1 MRVFLSIV
9 VLLTIGLL
17 ASHRL
22 SAKES
27 MRDIHTIDDPLQI
40 PIDDGQGQ
48 SIAMQGRLCRPAGVK
63 NPQLV
68 IINHGSPPSS
78 KDRPGMELIS
88 CTSEAVRWFVK
99 RRYAV
104 VVVLRLGYGATG
116 GPWTEGYDGCAN
128 ADYFKAGLET
138 ARQIN
143 AIVDY
148 ATKLP
153 NVKPTDVIVVGQSAG
168 GWGTIAY
175 NSLPHPSVSAFIN
188 MAGGRGG
195 HYQDKPNNNCQS
207 QNLVT
212 ASGQYGKTSRVP
224 MLWIYARNDTFFAPS
239 IADAMYKSF
248 IDAGGKAQLIHPDK
262 YGHDGH
268 HLFLGAGGSE
278 IWGPLVENYLSQVKA
293 TSQ

>member
-1 MRVFLSIV
+1 MRAFLLIV
-9 VLLTIGLL
+9 VTFTVGLL
-17 ASHRL
+17 VNHRL
-22 SAKES
+22 LANES
-27 MRDIHTIDDPLQI
+27 TRDIRTIDDSLQI

-48 SIAMQGRLCRPAGVK
+48 SITMQGHLCRPAGATS
-63 NPQLV
+63 PQLV

-78 KDRPGMELIS
+78 KDRPGMELIA
-88 CTSEAVRWFVK
+88 CKSEAVQWFVQ
-99 RRYAV
+99 RDYAV

-116 GPWTEGYDGCAN
+116 GPWTEGYGGCLN

-153 NVKPTDVIVVGQSAG
+153 NVKSSGVVVVGQSAG

-175 NSLPHPSVSAFIN
+175 NSLPHPQVSAFIN

-195 HYQDKPNNNCQS
+195 HYQNKPNNNCQS
-207 QNLVT
+207 QNLVK
-212 ASGQYGKTSRVP
+212 AAGQYGKTSSTP
-224 MLWIYARNDTFFAPS
+224 MLWIYAGNDTFFAPT

-248 IDAGGKAQLIHPDK
+248 IDAGGRAQLIHPDK
-262 YGHDGH
+262 FGHDGH
-268 HLFLGAGGSE
+268 HLFLGDNGSE
-278 IWGPLVENYLSQVKA
+278 IWGPLVENYLNQVENAPK
-293 TSQ
+293 

>member
-1 MRVFLSIV
+1 MRAFFSIV
-9 VLLTIGLL
+9 AILVVSLLVNRSLL
-17 ASHRL
+17 ANDYLRYI
-22 SAKES
+22 
-27 MRDIHTIDDPLQI
+27 RTIDDSLQI

-48 SIAMQGRLCRPAGVK
+48 SIAMQGHLCRPAGVT

-78 KDRPGMELIS
+78 KDRPGMELMS
-88 CTSEAVRWFVK
+88 CNSEAVQWFVQ
-99 RRYAV
+99 RDYAV

-128 ADYFKAGLET
+128 ANYFKAGLET
-138 ARQIN
+138 ARQID

-148 ATKLP
+148 AVKLP
-153 NVKPTDVIVVGQSAG
+153 NVKQTDVIVVGQSAG

-175 NSLPHPSVSAFIN
+175 NSLPHPKVSAFIN

-195 HYQDKPNNNCQS
+195 HFQDKPNNNCQS
-207 QNLVT
+207 DNLV
-212 ASGQYGKTSRVP
+212 AAAGQYGKTSSTP
-224 MLWIYARNDTFFAPS
+224 MLWVYVGNDTFFAPG

-248 IDAGGKAQLIHPDK
+248 VDEGGKAQLIHPDK

-268 HLFLGAGGSE
+268 HLFSGPGGSE
-278 IWGPLVENYLSQVKA
+278 IWGTLVENYLNQVKG
-293 TSQ
+293 TSK